1 MCMGHGDAT
10 TVATDREILPTTV
23 LPTHYALDLTPD
35 LETFKFKGTVDITL
49 TVNDSTKKI
58 TTNANELE
66 VQAASVTTT
75 HLKHENT
82 QSATNISYDSKAE
95 TVTFEFA
102 DEIPAGASAVLH
114 IKYTGIHND
123 KMAGF
128 YRSGYT
134 DQQGN
139 KKFMVTTQFEATDAR
154 RALPC
159 WDEPNRKATFD
170 VILNVPKDRVA
181 LSNMNV
187 IEEKDV
193 EIDGKSL
200 RSVKFDRTPIM
211 STYLLAFIVGEL
223 DYVET
228 TANPK
233 SPADAKPIKCRVYTQ
248 KGQKELGRFALEV
261 CARTLEFFSEYF
273 DIVYPLPKMD
283 LVAIP
288 DFGSGAMENWGL
300 VTYREV
306 YLLYDEKTSSAKGKQ
321 RIAYVVGHELAHQW
335 FGNLVTMDWWNELW
349 LNEGFATFVGWLAVD
364 NLYPEWKVWSLFLL
378 DDYARGKEL
387 DSLRSSHPI
396 DVPVK
401 SPAEITQIFDAISYC
416 KGASVIRMLN
426 SFLGK
431 DGFKNGTRKYLKKHA
446 YGNAKTNDLWDA
458 YSAISGQDVAT
469 FMHGWTREVGYPV
482 VTIVDEK
489 YDAAKKELTLK
500 IRQNRYLASGD
511 LTAEEDTKGTVWG
524 VPLGIITNTSPNAPT
539 QHILTK
545 KEDTVTFPYT
555 EGEGSYYKLN
565 YGTTGFYRVRLS
577 EQQLNKVAAV
587 IQKNPHALSI
597 EDRVGIIGDAFA
609 LAAAGYGSTAGALA
623 LLRSFEAEED
633 YIVLDELASG
643 LNSILEA
650 WYKESK
656 EVNDGLK
663 ALKRLLFSS
672 KVKKLGF
679 DYPDSDDH
687 LTSLKRTLAIESAA
701 KADDKEVIAELRSRF
716 AKSEA
721 GDEKAV
727 PANIRGITYSTVLK
741 YSENSAADFEA
752 VFNIYKNAPTVEQRL
767 AALMALGSTT
777 DKALVHRILYE
788 ITLDSEVVKPQDAM
802 YPVTGVS
809 TGTPDPVNVRPLL
822 WEWVVKTWSQ
832 IIERYKAYPPLLGRL
847 VTLGFVQ
854 QTGEEV
860 CKAVEKWAAGEGL
873 QGAEKEARKEEVK
886 LINRPLEQSLEKVR
900 QKTKWVERDGANVAK
915 WVASAGLPKV

>member
-1 MCMGHGDAT
+1 
-10 TVATDREILPTTV
+10 
-23 LPTHYALDLTPD
+23 
-35 LETFKFKGTVDITL
+35 
-49 TVNDSTKKI
+49 
-58 TTNANELE
+58 
-66 VQAASVTTT
+66 
-75 HLKHENT
+75 
-82 QSATNISYDSKAE
+82 
-95 TVTFEFA
+95 
-102 DEIPAGASAVLH
+102 
-114 IKYTGIHND
+114 
-123 KMAGF
+123 MAGF

-187 IEEKDV
+187 VEEKDV

-200 RSVKFDRTPIM
+200 RAVKFDRTPVM
-211 STYLLAFIVGEL
+211 STYLLAFVVGEL

-233 SPADAKPIKCRVYTQ
+233 QPADAKPIKVRVYTQ

-288 DFGSGAMENWGL
+288 DFGAGAMENWGL

-335 FGNLVTMDWWNELW
+335 FGNLVTMEWWNELW

-401 SPAEITQIFDAISYC
+401 SPAEIGQIFDAISYC

-446 YGNAKTNDLWDA
+446 YGNATTDDLWNA

-482 VTIVDEK
+482 ITVVNEK
-489 YDAAKKELTLK
+489 YDAQKKELTLTL
-500 IRQNRYLASGD
+500 RQNRYLASGD
-511 LTAEEDTKGTVWG
+511 LTKEEESTGTLWW
-524 VPLGIITNTSPNAPT
+524 VPLGIITHVNPTKPN
-539 QHILTK
+539 QHILTGRQ
-545 KEDTVTFPYT
+545 DSVTFPYS
-555 EGEGSYYKLN
+555 EDDGAYWKLN

-577 EQQLNKVAAV
+577 EQQLGKVAGV
-587 IQKNPHALSI
+587 IQKRPDALSI

-623 LLRSFEAEED
+623 LLRSFEKEED
-633 YIVLDELASG
+633 YIVLDELASN
-643 LNSILEA
+643 LSSVQEA
-650 WYKESK
+650 WYKEGK

-663 ALKRLLFSS
+663 ALKRVLFSS
-672 KVKKLGF
+672 KAKKLGI
-679 DYPDSDDH
+679 DYADTDDH

-701 KADDKEVIAELRSRF
+701 KADDKEIIAELKSRF
-716 AKSEA
+716 AKFQT
-721 GDEKAV
+721 GDENAV
-727 PANIRGITYSTVLK
+727 PANIRGVTYSTVLK
-741 YSENSAADFEA
+741 YSDNPVADFEA
-752 VFNIYKNAPTVEQRL
+752 VLKIYKTAPTVEQRL
-767 AALMALGSTT
+767 AALLALGATT
-777 DKALVHRILYE
+777 DKELVKKILYE
-788 ITLDSEVVKPQDAM
+788 ITLDSELVKPQDAY
-802 YPVTGVS
+802 YPVSGVS
-809 TGTPDPVNVRPLL
+809 AFTPDPVAVRPLL
-822 WEWVVKTWSQ
+822 WEWVLKSWPQ
-832 IIERYKAYPPLLGRL
+832 IIERYKAYPPLLGRMF
-847 VTLGFVQ
+847 TLGFAQ
-854 QTGEEV
+854 QTGEDV
-860 CKAVEKWAAGEGL
+860 CKQVERWTAGEGL
-873 QGAEKEARKEEVK
+873 TTEEEREARKEEVK
-886 LINRPLEQSLEKVR
+886 LINRPIEQSLEKVR
-900 QKTKWVERDGANVAK
+900 QKTKWVERDGASVKK
-915 WVASAGLPKV
+915 WIEGAGL